1 MTESIFDFEWALTS
15 WLCMHQYCLRYWN
28 VEGTDLIIRKRW
40 EAVSR
45 NTRHTRD
52 HQEQTSP
59 FSYPSSLP
67 RKDDGPA
74 SQLWQRFPCHLLQG
88 LIMSVFVDLRTAS
101 PDPHWF
107 VSEKNPLKGLRSYVN
122 STMSGMVSCD
132 VISELVW
139 DERRMPT
146 RVWWLLRMLTWKTDM
161 RLLRKFWGLRGL
173 A

>member
-1 MTESIFDFEWALTS
+1 MAGESIFDFEWALTS

-28 VEGTDLIIRKRW
+28 VEGTDLMIGKRW

-67 RKDDGPA
+67 RKDDGQA
-74 SQLWQRFPCHLLQG
+74 SQLWQRFPCHLWQG

-101 PDPHWF
+101 PGPHWF
-107 VSEKNPLKGLRSYVN
+107 ESEECFARGL
-122 STMSGMVSCD
+122 G
-132 VISELVW
+132 
-139 DERRMPT
+139 
-146 RVWWLLRMLTWKTDM
+146 LTWT
-161 RLLRKFWGLRGL
+161 RLWVEWSLVMPYLNLFETSEGCQLEFDDCWECWLERQTWGFSESLSLRGL